1 MQCPECQTTNS
12 SRNLFCE
19 GCGIPLPRPCPSCG
33 RVNSPKAS
41 FCGGCAADLSATD
54 SPPVAEGTP
63 SLATNTDARRQL
75 AKLILGVHGT
85 SEGERKVVT
94 VLFADVVGST
104 HLIESMDPEEA
115 LKRLEPALNAMIG
128 GVHRYEGTVNRV
140 QGDGIMAIFGAPLSH
155 EDHAVRACLAA
166 LAMQETIAAMTD
178 LNMQI
183 RVGLHSGE
191 VVVRPIGNDFWIDYD
206 AVGPVVHLAKRMETM
221 AEPGAVRCS
230 ADTYELA
237 KGFIDARFLGET
249 RVHGITGP
257 IASYQPVGSS
267 LAKTRWQIR
276 AAEGLGDFV
285 GRQREIGELA
295 GALNNVRAGRGQVV
309 AVTGEPGIGKSRLIH
324 EFIQSYQARGCTI
337 SETGAV
343 AHGNNTSY
351 LPINNLLRTW
361 FGIGQNDD
369 QTAMAERVRTAI
381 ASLSPPIEDLSTA
394 ARAVLNLRIEDREW
408 QQLEP
413 PQRRDRIVQAIEALT
428 QRKAEDGPLI
438 LVVEDLHWVDS
449 ETQAVLDRIV
459 ENIGAANHL
468 LLVTYRPEYMCP
480 WTDHD
485 DFHLVQVEPFDRESS
500 NEFLHDLVGAD
511 SSLDSLKDLL
521 VDKTQGTPLFLEESV
536 RTLVETGALS
546 GDWGDLRLTKKI
558 DEIEIPNTVQAV
570 LAARIDRLPPEHKS
584 LLQTASVIGMDVPVP
599 LLQAVSQLPDDMSER
614 VLGELQEANFLKPAV
629 PYPDADADAG
639 YVFNHAFTHD
649 VVYESLLSDKRRD
662 LHGKVVG
669 AIEARFG
676 NRLEAQVERLAHHAL
691 RGQLW
696 EKAVGY
702 LRQSGSKAIEHSA
715 YLAAIGFFER
725 ALTAL
730 RHLPEDRAALQ
741 QAIDTRLSLRVA
753 IGVTGDY
760 ARWYAYLGEA
770 EELATKIADRPRL
783 AAISISKTHVLNV
796 VGDVTE
802 AIEVG
807 SRARRIAAET
817 KDPDQ
822 LVAAS
827 YFLSQAHEF
836 HGEYRQ
842 ATKILVEMLPYITE
856 RHRHH
861 RFGTTGTG
869 SVLYLGLLGY
879 SHAFLGEFD
888 RAFGYCRQACEIAGE
903 VDRPFDTVLACF
915 ADGVARLL
923 KGDIDDAAVSLRGGL
938 DACEVGG
945 IDLMW
950 PVLASRLGFALTV
963 TGDAEEGRKLVE
975 AALPRSERMA
985 HMHGWCQVYCGLA
998 HLQAARPEV
1007 ARQHGQ
1013 AALEIARRHRY
1024 QGIEAWALWL
1034 VGTSGMS
1041 ADTEQG
1047 AEAKDCFMQ
1056 AIALTERLEL
1066 LPQLAHSRVGLGQ
1079 CYLEQGRQDQARAE
1093 IQPAVEL
1100 YRTLDMPFWA
1110 KRSQSALHQTI

>member
-19 GCGIPLPRPCPSCG
+19 GCGIPLPRSCPACG
-33 RVNSPKAS
+33 RINSPKAS
-41 FCGGCAADLSATD
+41 FCGGCAADLSSSGDAPIAA
-54 SPPVAEGTP
+54 SAP

-115 LKRLEPALNAMIG
+115 LKHLEPALNAMIG
-128 GVHRYEGTVNRV
+128 GVHKYEGTVNRV

-166 LAMQETIAAMTD
+166 LAMQETIASMAD

-206 AVGPVVHLAKRMETM
+206 AVGPVVHLAKRMETL
-221 AEPGAVRCS
+221 AEPGTVRCS

-237 KGFIDARFLGET
+237 KGFIDARYLGET
-249 RVHGITGP
+249 RVHGITEP
-257 IASYQPVGSS
+257 IASYRPTGSS
-267 LAKTRWQIR
+267 LAQTRWQIR

-285 GRQREIGELA
+285 GRQREVAQLA
-295 GALNNVRAGRGQVV
+295 NALDRVRAGRGEVV
-309 AVTGEPGIGKSRLIH
+309 AVAGEPGIGKSRLVH
-324 EFIQSYQARGCTI
+324 EFIRSYQARGCKI
-337 SETGAV
+337 AETGAV
-343 AHGNNTSY
+343 SHGNNTSY
-351 LPINNLLRTW
+351 LPINNLLRAW
-361 FGIGQNDD
+361 FGIGPNAD
-369 QTAMAERVRTAI
+369 QTAMAASVRAEI
-381 ASLSPPIEDLSTA
+381 ASLSQPIEDLATA
-394 ARAVLNLRIEDREW
+394 VRAVLNLPIEDREW
-408 QQLEP
+408 HQLEP
-413 PQRRDRIVQAIEALT
+413 PQRRDRIVQAIEAYVR
-428 QRKAEDGPLI
+428 RKASDGPLI
-438 LVVEDLHWVDS
+438 LVVEDLHWIDS

-459 ENIGAANHL
+459 ENIGTTNHL
-468 LLVTYRPEYMCP
+468 LLVTYRPEYRCP

-485 DFHLVQVEPFDRESS
+485 AFHLVQVDPLDREASS
-500 NEFLHDLVGAD
+500 QFLHDLVGAD
-511 SSLDSLKDLL
+511 PSLDRLKDMLI
-521 VDKTQGTPLFLEESV
+521 DKTQGTPLFLEESV

-546 GDWGDLRLTKKI
+546 GEWRALRLTKEI
-558 DEIEIPNTVQAV
+558 DEIEIPGTVQAV
-570 LAARIDRLPPEHKS
+570 LAARVDRLPPEHKS

-599 LLQAVSQLPDDMSER
+599 LLQAVSSLPDDMAQR
-614 VLGELQEANFLKPAV
+614 VLDELQEANFLKPAA
-629 PYPDADADAG
+629 PFPDADAG
-639 YVFNHAFTHD
+639 YVFSHAFTHD

-676 NRLEAQVERLAHHAL
+676 NRLEAQVERLAHHATSG
-691 RGQLW
+691 RLW
-696 EKAVGY
+696 EKSAGY
-702 LRQSGSKAIEHSA
+702 LRQAGIKAIENSA
-715 YLAAIGFFER
+715 YLAAISFFER
-725 ALTAL
+725 ALDAL
-730 RHLPEDRAALQ
+730 RHLPETRATVQ

-760 ARWYAYLGEA
+760 ARWYEYLGEA
-770 EELATKIADRPRL
+770 EDLATKIDDRPRL

-796 VGDVTE
+796 VGDVAE

-817 KDPDQ
+817 QDPDQ

-842 ATKILVEMLPYITE
+842 AAKILVDMLPYITE

-879 SHAFLGEFD
+879 CHAFLGEFE
-888 RAFGYCRQACEIAGE
+888 RAFDYCRQACDVAHE
-903 VDRPFDTVLACF
+903 VDRPFDIVLAYF

-923 KGDIDDAAVSLRGGL
+923 KGDVNDAAVSLRRGL
-938 DACEVGG
+938 DACETGD

-950 PVLASRLGFALTV
+950 PVLASRLGFAITII
-963 TGDAEEGRKLVE
+963 GDAKEGRALVE

-998 HLQAARPEV
+998 DLQTGRPDL
-1007 ARQHGQ
+1007 ARQHGK
-1013 AALEIARRHRY
+1013 AALEIARRHKY

-1034 VGTSGMS
+1034 VGTSAM
-1041 ADTEQG
+1041 ATD
-1047 AEAKDCFMQ
+1047 AEHGGEAETCFAQ

-1066 LPQLAHSRVGLGQ
+1066 LPQLAHSRIGLGQ
-1079 CYLEQGRQDQARAE
+1079 SYLVQDRQDCADTE
-1093 IQPAVEL
+1093 IQSAMDL
-1100 YRTLDMPFWA
+1100 YRALDMPYWA
-1110 KRSQSALHQTI
+1110 KRAETVLHPAN